1 LEVEA
6 SIAAV
11 QRRVTQAMNAKLME
25 DFTEK
30 DIAIALQEMAALKAP
45 GPDGLMQVFINRT
58 NLPFIRRFAWLFCIF
73 LILEFWILR

>member
-1 LEVEA
+1 VEA

-30 DIAIALQEMAALKAP
+30 DIAIALQEMAALTA
-45 GPDGLMQVFINRT
+45 
-58 NLPFIRRFAWLFCIF
+58 
-73 LILEFWILR
+73 